1 MEDNR
6 FFLPKTEPWGH
17 PRGSINLNPESW
29 EANKQSHCFDKYI
42 EWEWSRWVFNYTALF
57 SSPSHPSTETG
68 SVLLIRLDAVKWEG
82 ASNHN
87 CRGPGWQKC
96 QLYRCRAVEEGDGTF
111 WADFCKHIQYILQR
125 NYYHVAWNH
134 MFASILLLIN
144 YYHRKTNL
152 FCLSAFRIPLCSFL
166 SSCLCSLSPSIHC
179 TVPSSPALLALYLSL
194 LPKCIQNVIRHFI
207 VVSELRH
214 FRFEMCLKQ
223 HTDMSK
229 MCAV

>member
-1 MEDNR
+1 M
-6 FFLPKTEPWGH
+6 GH
-17 PRGSINLNPESW
+17 FELIFASTFSI
-29 EANKQSHCFDKYI
+29 F
-42 EWEWSRWVFNYTALF
+42 
-57 SSPSHPSTETG
+57 
-68 SVLLIRLDAVKWEG
+68 
-82 ASNHN
+82 
-87 CRGPGWQKC
+87 CRGIIITSPGIICLPQ
-96 QLYRCRAVEEGDGTF
+96 
-111 WADFCKHIQYILQR
+111 
-125 NYYHVAWNH
+125 
-134 MFASILLLIN
+134 LLIN

-152 FCLSAFRIPLCSFL
+152 FCLSAFKMPLCSFL

-207 VVSELRH
+207 VVFELRH